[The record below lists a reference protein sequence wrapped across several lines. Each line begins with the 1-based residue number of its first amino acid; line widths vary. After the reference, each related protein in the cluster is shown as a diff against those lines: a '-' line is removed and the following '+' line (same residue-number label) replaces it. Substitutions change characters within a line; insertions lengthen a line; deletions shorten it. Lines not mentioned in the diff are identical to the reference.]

1 MILSSFFISSLVR
14 QPPPG
19 RVMQVSSVCWVGVRI
34 GLHSGRVKA
43 EVQTDAPWCWGG
55 PSARAVNDKLSGDL
69 AVANHK
75 IADDADGC
83 IVGVCA
89 F

>member
-1 MILSSFFISSLVR
+1 MIVSPFLFAHWLGS
-14 QPPPG
+14 G
-19 RVMQVSSVCWVGVRI
+19 HRVAGDAGVQRLL
-34 GLHSGRVKA
+34 GWRPHRTALWTGKA

-55 PSARAVNDKLSGDL
+55 PSARAVNDKLSRNL

-83 IVGVCA
+83 IVRVCG